1 MEDINSIQQMVLGD
15 PGAFSG
21 PGLVGE
27 QLQDAASALRGLP
40 GSEAAISFIDGL
52 RGKEFSGLSKM
63 QQAQTRSVII
73 LAKIAPFILDES
85 GKTIS
90 DADRRMIA
98 QALGLTPVFNKDA
111 GTWSIEITGQVFK
124 NPENLVLAMNL
135 TQQALTRRLNDVD
148 DKMRTGL
155 SKFGLPM
162 IFDQETKEAFE
173 RIEKLRGDLGAEPI
187 RGEDNP
193 YTQTGQ
199 FEPIA
204 ITAADLSFNFAT
216 Q

>member
-1 MEDINSIQQMVLGD
+1 
-15 PGAFSG
+15 
-21 PGLVGE
+21 
-27 QLQDAASALRGLP
+27 
-40 GSEAAISFIDGL
+40 
-52 RGKEFSGLSKM
+52 M
-63 QQAQTRSVII
+63 QQAHTRSVII
-73 LAKIAPFILDES
+73 LAKIAPLLLDES

-98 QALGLTPVFNKDA
+98 RALGLTPVFNQDA

-124 NPENLVLAMNL
+124 NPQNLLLAMNM
-135 TQQALTRRLNDVD
+135 TQQALTRRLNEVD

-155 SKFGLPM
+155 SKFGIPM
-162 IFDQETKEAFE
+162 IFDQESKEAFE
-173 RIEKLRGDLGAEPI
+173 RMEKLRGELGTVRE
-187 RGEDNP
+187 EDNP
-193 YTQTGQ
+193 YTQEGQ